1 MQCAGVICAHVVKGF
16 YFVVITSQLPVS
28 PVGFSCGCTEGEQR
42 QNIQAIPWHWS
53 WLGGPSVIYEGI
65 FEKGEIC
72 LMFHFQFLI
81 ILLKKVLSLVKE
93 KRKILANKKIRK
105 NAILTSFSRW
115 AGLGCVKITH
125 MGNFCF

>member
-1 MQCAGVICAHVVKGF
+1 MSFTREFLKG
-16 YFVVITSQLPVS
+16 
-28 PVGFSCGCTEGEQR
+28 
-42 QNIQAIPWHWS
+42 
-53 WLGGPSVIYEGI
+53 
-65 FEKGEIC
+65 KIC
-72 LMFHFQFLI
+72 LTFHFQSLI

-115 AGLGCVKITH
+115 AGRGCVKMTH